1 MSLNLQ
7 LGGVLRDDKGK
18 FICLFFS
25 SIPFMEINYAEIFAI
40 ERAIKISS
48 INERITL
55 SKIIIDFDSL
65 NAVNC
70 AMWLVSTHEI

>member
-1 MSLNLQ
+1 
-7 LGGVLRDDKGK
+7 
-18 FICLFFS
+18 
-25 SIPFMEINYAEIFAI
+25 MEINYAEIFAI